1 MKIKKQ
7 PKTAHE
13 AQDLI
18 HEIAKKFNMT
28 AIVIGHADFDDMMGT
43 EKWTNEKVDKA
54 IEIAT
59 DEVAEHV
66 GFAIDNAIQEIN
78 SNR

>member
-18 HEIAKKFNMT
+18 HEIAKKFDMT

-43 EKWTNEKVDKA
+43 EGWTKEQTDKA
-54 IEIAT
+54 VEIAT

-66 GFAIDNAIQEIN
+66 GFALDNAIHEIN
-78 SNR
+78 NR